1 MQAGGQGLDILGCG
15 AARGHAHKG
24 LLAADGLWHV
34 FVRTYMAKEHGL
46 QVQKVA
52 AGAVQL
58 GKGVFGFSGGS
69 CLIDDDEKVA
79 HAVVEV
85 EHLDQGVAVGE
96 GGWFRRDDDQTYG
109 GQGRKGLHGL
119 GDARALSMST

>member
-1 MQAGGQGLDILGCG
+1 
-15 AARGHAHKG
+15 
-24 LLAADGLWHV
+24 
-34 FVRTYMAKEHGL
+34 MAKEHGL

-96 GGWFRRDDDQTYG
+96 RGWFRRDDDQTYG

-119 GDARALSMST
+119 GDARALVHEHIVVVVQHGFQAGKEQVAGVGLQVGEFRHA